1 MTSLTTAPPRVFL
14 NPGQDRRVARGH
26 PWAYANEIRMDA
38 ATKALPPG
46 TVVELCRVD
55 GKPLGVGTFNP
66 HALIAFRLFASDP
79 NVVIDRGFFADRL
92 TAALDLRARLFDGPY
107 YRLLHA
113 EADGV
118 PGLVVD
124 RFGAAVVIQASTA
137 GMEALLPAF
146 LSALDDTL
154 APSVV
159 VLRND
164 GAGRALEGLD
174 SYARVAKGMVS
185 GPVEVRE
192 GDLTFVAD
200 PLAGQKTGWFF
211 DQRDNRAFVG
221 LLCRSA
227 ARVLDVY
234 CYAGGFAVAAAT
246 AGARAVIGIDR
257 SEPALAL
264 ARQAAERN
272 GVATRCAFRPAEAF
286 ATLEKLAADGERF
299 DVVIA
304 DPPAFAK
311 SKKELPTGLKGYRK
325 LARLAAEVV
334 APKGFLFMASCS
346 HNVEA
351 TAFAD
356 EVARGLVA
364 AGRAGRILRAA
375 GAAPDHPIHPHLP
388 ETGYLKTLTLQL
400 D

>member
-1 MTSLTTAPPRVFL
+1 MTNTTTAPPRVFV
-14 NPGQDRRVARGH
+14 NPGQDRRLARGH
-26 PWAYANEIRMDA
+26 PWVYANEIRMDA
-38 ATKALPPG
+38 AAKALPPG
-46 TVVELCRVD
+46 TVVQLCRVD

-66 HALIAFRLFASDP
+66 HALIAFRLLARDP
-79 NVVIDRGFFADRL
+79 GAVVDAGFFADRL
-92 TAALDLRARLFDGPY
+92 RAALRLRERLFDAPF

-113 EADGV
+113 EADGI
-118 PGLVVD
+118 PGLVTD
-124 RFGAAVVIQASTA
+124 RFGNAVVVQAGTA

-146 LSALDDTL
+146 LAALDDAL
-154 APSVV
+154 APTTV

-174 SYARVAKGMVS
+174 SYARVAKGTPN
-185 GPVEVRE
+185 GPVEVSE
-192 GDLTFVAD
+192 GNLTFLAD
-200 PLAGQKTGWFF
+200 PLSGQKTGWFF

-221 LLCRSA
+221 ALCRNA

-234 CYAGGFAVAAAT
+234 CYAGAFAVTAAA
-246 AGARAVIGIDR
+246 AGARSVIGIDR

-264 ARQAAERN
+264 AKQAAERN
-272 GVATRCAFRPAEAF
+272 GVAARCTFRPAEAF
-286 ATLEKLAADGERF
+286 ATLESLAADGKRF

-311 SKKELPTGLKGYRK
+311 SKKELPSGLKGYRK
-325 LARLAAEVV
+325 LARLAAAVV
-334 APKGFLFMASCS
+334 APEGFLFIASCS

-356 EVARGLVA
+356 EVARGLAA
-364 AGRAGRILRAA
+364 AGRTGRILRAA
-375 GAAPDHPIHPHLP
+375 GAAPDHPVHPHLP

>member
-1 MTSLTTAPPRVFL
+1 MTSMTAAPPRVFV
-14 NPGQDRRVARGH
+14 NPGQDRRLMRGH
-26 PWAYANEIRMDA
+26 PWVYANEIRMDA
-38 ATKALPPG
+38 TTKALPPG
-46 TVVELCRVD
+46 TVVQVCRVD

-66 HALIAFRLFASDP
+66 HALIAFRLFARDP
-79 NVVIDRGFFADRL
+79 DAVVDSGFLADRL
-92 TAALDLRARLFDGPY
+92 RTALRWRKRLFDAPF

-118 PGLVVD
+118 PGLVAD
-124 RFGAAVVIQASTA
+124 RFGDTVVVQTSTA

-146 LSALDDTL
+146 LAALDDVL
-154 APSVV
+154 APTTVV
-159 VLRND
+159 VRND
-164 GAGRALEGLD
+164 GAGRALEGLE
-174 SYARVAKGMVS
+174 SYTRIAKGTLN

-192 GDLTFVAD
+192 GGLTFLAD
-200 PLAGQKTGWFF
+200 PLTGQKTGWFF

-221 LLCRSA
+221 AVCHNA
-227 ARVLDVY
+227 ARVLDIY
-234 CYAGGFAVAAAT
+234 CYVGAFAVTAAA

-264 ARQAAERN
+264 ARLATERN
-272 GVATRCAFRPAEAF
+272 GVTARCTFQPAEAF
-286 ATLEKLAADGERF
+286 ATLERLAADGERF

-304 DPPAFAK
+304 DPPAFVK
-311 SKKELPTGLKGYRK
+311 SKKELPSGLKGYRK
-325 LARLAAEVV
+325 LARLAAAVV
-334 APKGFLFMASCS
+334 APGGFLFIASCS

-356 EVARGLVA
+356 EVGRGLVA
-364 AGRAGRILRAA
+364 AGRTGRILRAA

-388 ETGYLKTLTLQL
+388 ETGYLKTLTLHL